1 MRGFLLGP
9 VVRLAPIGLLAL
21 AFQRVVF
28 AAHPLFWF
36 HGVPV
41 KGQLVLALVV
51 AAGAGSGA
59 DRGAIAG
66 FLLGLMFDL
75 SSNTPLGVTA
85 LSYGFAGLLA
95 GYVQTI
101 TPDPQWWLASI
112 FAGVGAGVGE
122 LSIPFVEAVTGQSGW
137 VQRSLWVTVPAVAA
151 FAAVTCTPL
160 MPVGRWMVGAKRKK
174 WKAIVE

>member
-1 MRGFLLGP
+1 M
-9 VVRLAPIGLLAL
+9 
-21 AFQRVVF
+21 
-28 AAHPLFWF
+28 
-36 HGVPV
+36 PV
-41 KGQLVLALVV
+41 KAQLVLALVV
-51 AAGAGSGA
+51 AAGAGGGA

-66 FLLGLMFDL
+66 FILGLMYDL

-122 LSIPFVEAVTGQSGW
+122 LSIPFVEAVTGKK
-137 VQRSLWVTVPAVAA
+137 VAEVPADQKSQMLDQLINR
-151 FAAVTCTPL
+151 TGL
-160 MPVGRWMVGAKRKK
+160 VGR
-174 WKAIVE
+174 

>member
-1 MRGFLLGP
+1 MRNFLLGP
-9 VVRLAPIGLLAL
+9 VVRLAPIGLLTL
-21 AFQRVVF
+21 AFQRVLF
-28 AAHPLFWF
+28 ARHPLFHF

-41 KGQLVLALVV
+41 KAQLVLALVV
-51 AAGAGSGA
+51 AAGAGGGA

-66 FLLGLMFDL
+66 FVLGLMYDL

-85 LSYGFAGLLA
+85 LAYGLAGLVA

-112 FAGVGAGVGE
+112 FAGIGAAFGE
-122 LSIPFVEAVTGQSGW
+122 ISVPFLEAVTGQSGW
-137 VQRSLWVTVPAVAA
+137 VQRSLWVSVPVVAG
-151 FAAVTCTPL
+151 FAAVVCTPL
-160 MPVGRWMVGAKRKK
+160 MPVGRWIVGAKRRK